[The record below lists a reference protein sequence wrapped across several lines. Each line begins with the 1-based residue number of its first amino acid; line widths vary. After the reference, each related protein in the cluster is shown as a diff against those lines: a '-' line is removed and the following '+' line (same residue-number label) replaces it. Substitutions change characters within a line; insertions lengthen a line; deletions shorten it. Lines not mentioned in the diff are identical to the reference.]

1 MTQSQLN
8 HMKRAAANRL
18 KWGRFAA
25 RQYAIKHGVPL
36 WAYRLACQ
44 LQVGVY

>member
-1 MTQSQLN
+1 MTQSQISI
-8 HMKRAAANRL
+8 MKRAAANRNT
-18 KWGRFAA
+18 WGRFAA

-44 LQVGVY
+44 LDAIEG

>member
-1 MTQSQLN
+1 MTQSQIN
-8 HMKRAAANRL
+8 HMKRAAANRSS
-18 KWGRFAA
+18 WGRFAA

-44 LQVGVY
+44 LQSVEG